1 MVDSNRL
8 LCYTKATA
16 EQIIR
21 GEIMSEETIGT
32 RIANLRSQYSYSQE
46 YVAEK
51 IGVSRQ
57 AVSKWEQNQTSPDTD
72 NLIALS
78 QLFNV
83 TVEYLAIGKIQEQKA
98 EKQQTK
104 TTQKTIGYILLSTG
118 LVSLLLGIIIDFVLI
133 IVSAYLIVAGIML
146 LVIKNN
152 LLKILTGALLSITLV
167 LIGFTTGVNNIGVIF
182 LFILALVIIIT
193 LIKIYDNKNSAE

>member
-1 MVDSNRL
+1 
-8 LCYTKATA
+8 
-16 EQIIR
+16 
-21 GEIMSEETIGT
+21 MSEETIGT

-57 AVSKWEQNQTSPDTD
+57 AVSKWEQNQSSPDTE

-83 TVEYLAIGKIQEQKA
+83 TVEYLAIGKIKEQKI
-98 EKQQTK
+98 EKQQDKSTK
-104 TTQKTIGYILLSTG
+104 KQLGYILLGAG
-118 LVSLLLGIIIDFVLI
+118 LLSLILGIIINFVLI
-133 IVSAYLIVAGIML
+133 IVSAYLIVAGIIL
-146 LVIKNN
+146 LIVKQNLIK
-152 LLKILTGALLSITLV
+152 IMIGSLLSITLV
-167 LIGFTTGVNNIGVIF
+167 LIAFTTGVNSIGVIF
-182 LFILALVIIIT
+182 LLALALVIIIT

>member
-1 MVDSNRL
+1 
-8 LCYTKATA
+8 
-16 EQIIR
+16 
-21 GEIMSEETIGT
+21 MSEETIGT
-32 RIANLRSQYSYSQE
+32 RIAKLRNEYSYSQE

-51 IGVSRQ
+51 LGVSRQ
-57 AVSKWEQNQTSPDTD
+57 AVSKWEQNQSSPDTE

-83 TVEYLAIGKIQEQKA
+83 SVEYLAIGKIQEQKA

-118 LVSLLLGIIIDFVLI
+118 LLSLILGFIFTIALVLISLYLILAGIIL
-133 IVSAYLIVAGIML
+133 LIVKQNLIKIM
-146 LVIKNN
+146 I
-152 LLKILTGALLSITLV
+152 GSLLSITLV
-167 LIGFTTGVNNIGVIF
+167 LIAFTTGVNSIGVIF
-182 LFILALVIIIT
+182 LLALALVIIIT

>member
-1 MVDSNRL
+1 
-8 LCYTKATA
+8 
-16 EQIIR
+16 
-21 GEIMSEETIGT
+21 MSEETIGT

-57 AVSKWEQNQTSPDTD
+57 AVSKWEQNQSSPDTE

-83 TVEYLAIGKIQEQKA
+83 SVEYLAIGKIQEQKT

-104 TTQKTIGYILLSTG
+104 STQKIIGYILLSTG
-118 LVSLLLGIIIDFVLI
+118 LLSLILGFVFTLALVLI
-133 IVSAYLIVAGIML
+133 SSYLIVAGIIL
-146 LVIKNN
+146 LIVKQNLIK
-152 LLKILTGALLSITLV
+152 IMIGSLLSITLV
-167 LIGFTTGVNNIGVIF
+167 LIAFTTGVNSIGVIF
-182 LFILALVIIIT
+182 LLALALVIIIT